1 MKSMH
6 ARYQTFISLEIRRQ
20 PNLTLQS
27 LINDLI
33 QEKTYM
39 KNLNLTTDNMLALY
53 IGKIYLN
60 YKRKL
65 QKNFTSKDGEEISK
79 YGGKKKLSVYIV

>member
-1 MKSMH
+1 
-6 ARYQTFISLEIRRQ
+6 
-20 PNLTLQS
+20 
-27 LINDLI
+27 
-33 QEKTYM
+33 M